1 MFNKLKP
8 KSEFARNV
16 LTLMTGTTIAQAIPI
31 AISPILTR
39 IYTPEDFGMFALY
52 MSVASIL
59 SVVATG
65 RYELAI
71 MLPKKDEDAI
81 NIVALSIMISF
92 FVSFITLLIVFFFN
106 ASLTSLLGN
115 PEISTWLYFI
125 PLTVL
130 LTGIYQSFNYWS
142 NRKKEYKRLATSRII
157 QSGTTASSNLGMG
170 FGGFGGAGLI
180 GSSILGQGVASFV
193 LGKMILSEDKNRFGD
208 IKRLKIFAL
217 MRRYIKF
224 PKFDIPSALIYTV
237 YSNMAVVFFS
247 KFFESSVSGFYF
259 FANRL
264 LKTPFSFFIS
274 AFSDVFYQKL
284 SKTKDFAIISKEIN
298 YFSLKIFKITF
309 IPFFLIVYSSYFYVK
324 PIFGEQW
331 QELYIYID
339 IFALPIYIGLLLAP
353 YGHVLKIINRQEI
366 SMYWHSMK
374 FFILLFFFISYSLFS
389 YKTYLFLFLYSIL
402 DVILTISFVFN
413 IHYLL
418 NTLES
423 KKFIYIFFTLLL
435 FSLINL
441 LILIKGEYI

>member
-1 MFNKLKP
+1 MLTKLKP
-8 KSEFARNV
+8 KSEFSRNV

-106 ASLTSLLGN
+106 APLTSLLGN
-115 PEISTWLYFI
+115 PEISAWLYFI

-170 FGGFGGAGLI
+170 FGGSGGAGLI

-193 LGKMILSEDKNRFGD
+193 LGRMILNEESHYFSK
-208 IKRLKIFAL
+208 IKKLKIYAL
-217 MRRYIKF
+217 SRRYIKF
-224 PKFDIPSALIYTV
+224 PTWNLFSSFISTLRENILIF
-237 YSNMAVVFFS
+237 AFS
-247 KFFESSVSGFYF
+247 KYFELSFLGFYF
-259 FANRL
+259 FAKRL
-264 LKTPFSFFIS
+264 LLVPSGILVN
-274 AFSDVFYQKL
+274 AFSDVFYQKISKITLYSEIYNIAYAYFRKLFYILTFPFILFVLLLDTIIPIVFGEEWATL
-284 SKTKDFAIISKEIN
+284 SIYLLIISFPIYFNILLGHFSKILLTTDN
-298 YFSLKIFKITF
+298 QDVSFYFHLAKLIALFSLLAIT
-309 IPFFLIVYSSYFYVK
+309 I
-324 PIFGEQW
+324 G
-331 QELYIYID
+331 
-339 IFALPIYIGLLLAP
+339 IGLNSLQ
-353 YGHVLKIINRQEI
+353 VLISVSIFEI
-366 SMYWHSMK
+366 
-374 FFILLFFFISYSLFS
+374 FFILFGIIVIQY
-389 YKTYLFLFLYSIL
+389 IL
-402 DVILTISFVFN
+402 KVKEN
-413 IHYLL
+413 QYLL
-418 NTLES
+418 
-423 KKFIYIFFTLLL
+423 YLL
-435 FSLINL
+435 SLSLMVIEVLVYNK
-441 LILIKGEYI
+441 I